1 MGRKRREEEGIGGRS
16 RSGALS
22 DWSDQSDSSALPDR
36 RPLSGLIKMKI
47 SKNNRYSLII
57 LSIILIILPAC
68 RPPADN
74 YLRMARIYRAQGR
87 EGDYYNAIKHYR
99 QLNPSA
105 GPNDMGTTGPQPT
118 FSDSGESHS
127 ISEGSDRAALL
138 RAYLFQT
145 MEKVEKYEESYTLLD
160 ITREEERRD
169 SSPRDIFPIIVSMDQ
184 GVLGVLFLTP
194 RDYLYLLEGVGLYYR
209 DRLHYQNPF
218 LISGVMM
225 GMRGR
230 YEDAAAQFQEAVR
243 LDPLNIRAYNNLGI
257 TYFKMGR
264 FNDAVECFLKVLE
277 ISSGNIFAR
286 NNLGLTYLKL
296 GDNSSA
302 EESFKR
308 VLMIEPFDLAANY
321 LLGYLFY
328 TEGKFQRAWRYYRAA
343 DEINP
348 TLAWINYALGS
359 VMVKLEK
366 MYEAVDYFQKSLT
379 LDPGFLK
386 AYVSLGAV
394 YTHEKMYPEA
404 EQKFQ
409 QALDLDPDYAP
420 AYYNLA
426 CVSALQN
433 KKRAALDNLKK
444 ALKKGFKDYG
454 LLLKDKELD
463 NIRDEPAFVELLDKR
478 S

>member
-1 MGRKRREEEGIGGRS
+1 MKKAKKTW
-16 RSGALS
+16 SG
-22 DWSDQSDSSALPDR
+22 
-36 RPLSGLIKMKI
+36 
-47 SKNNRYSLII
+47 LII
-57 LSIILIILPAC
+57 LSSILLTLAGC
-68 RPPADN
+68 RPPAEN
-74 YLRMARIYRAQGR
+74 YLRMSRIYRAQGR
-87 EGDYYNAIKHYR
+87 EGDYYNAMKRYR
-99 QLNPSA
+99 QLNPSFV
-105 GPNDMGTTGPQPT
+105 PDDMGTTGPQPT
-118 FSDSGESHS
+118 FSKSGKSLAVS
-127 ISEGSDRAALL
+127 KGSDRAAIL

-160 ITREEERRD
+160 MARKEESRD

-194 RDYLYLLEGVGLYYR
+194 RDYLFLLEGVGLYYR
-209 DRLHYQNPF
+209 DRLHYQNPY

-257 TYFKMGR
+257 TYFKMRR
-264 FNDAVECFLKVLE
+264 FNDAADCFLKVLD

-296 GDNSSA
+296 GDNSRA

-328 TEGKFQRAWRYYRAA
+328 TEGEFQRAWRYYREAN
-343 DEINP
+343 EINS
-348 TLAWINYALGS
+348 TLAGINYGLGS
-359 VMVKLEK
+359 VMVKLGK
-366 MYEAVDYFQKSLT
+366 MYKAIDYFQKSLT

-394 YTHEKMYPEA
+394 YTHEKMYREA
-404 EQKFQ
+404 KEKFQ

-426 CVSALQN
+426 CVNALQN
-433 KKRAALDNLKK
+433 RKQVALHNLKK
-444 ALKKGFKDYG
+444 ALEKGFKDRG
-454 LLLKDKELD
+454 LLLKDRELD
-463 NIRDEPAFVELLDKR
+463 NIRDDPAFRELYENQ